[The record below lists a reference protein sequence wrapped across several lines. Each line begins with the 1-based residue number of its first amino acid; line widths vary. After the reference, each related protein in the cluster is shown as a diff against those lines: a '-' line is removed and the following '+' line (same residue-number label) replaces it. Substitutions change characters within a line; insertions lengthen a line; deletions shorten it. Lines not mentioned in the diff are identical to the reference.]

1 MTPSG
6 WCYPEPP
13 VNPVPAS
20 HQLVDDALA
29 EVLAGRPVPRAACA
43 AMIEFETPADILYL
57 AQAANRI
64 RDRFMGAIADLCTL
78 VNAKSG
84 ACIEDCAFCS
94 QSSRYKTESPVYPLL
109 PVEQMV
115 AAAKKAEAS
124 GAHNFCIVCSGDAP
138 REDELPGIAEAVRR
152 IVAET
157 SLQVTCSLGALTE
170 PQVAMLKAAGMTRY
184 NHNIET
190 AKSHFHTIVTSHT
203 FDDRVRTIR
212 NVHAQGLEA
221 CCGGIIGMGESR
233 AQRLEFAF
241 QLRELGTDCFTLN
254 ILNPRPGT
262 PLADVPPLTPL
273 EILKTIA
280 VFRFIIPDKIL
291 KLSGG
296 REANL
301 RDLQGTAMLSG
312 ANGLITGGYLTT
324 AGQGTDKDLRMLED
338 AGLDPAKRYARREAV
353 VS

>member
-1 MTPSG
+1 M
-6 WCYPEPP
+6 
-13 VNPVPAS
+13 NPVPES
-20 HQLVDDALA
+20 HRLVDAALA
-29 EVLAGRPVPRAACA
+29 EVLAGRPVSREACA
-43 AMIEFETPADILYL
+43 AMIEFEASSDILYL

-64 RDRFMGAIADLCTL
+64 RDHHMGAIADLCTL

-115 AAAKKAEAS
+115 AAARKAEAS

-138 REDELPGIAEAVRR
+138 RADELPEIAEAVRR

-170 PQVAMLKAAGMTRY
+170 AQVALLKDAGMTRY

-190 AKSHFHTIVTSHT
+190 AKSHFHNIVTSHT

-221 CCGGIIGMGESR
+221 CCGGIIGMGETR

-262 PLADVPPLTPL
+262 PLGDVPPLTPL

-324 AGQGTDKDLRMLED
+324 AGQGTGKDLRMLED
-338 AGLDPAKRYARREAV
+338 AGLDPAKRYARREAA